1 MTYVNHRDTEDTKT
15 HRGLSLGG
23 NAANEN
29 QSQKVSV
36 RLSVL
41 RVSVV
46 GVRDHGRRE
55 RQPSTA
61 TAITM
66 IAPMMIS

>member
-1 MTYVNHRDTEDTKT
+1 VID
-15 HRGLSLGG
+15 
-23 NAANEN
+23 AAG
-29 QSQKVSV
+29 Q
-36 RLSVL
+36 
-41 RVSVV
+41 
-46 GVRDHGRRE
+46 GRRE